1 MNLDIE
7 NLKKKLID
15 NGLCVDNEFL
25 DKYCLL
31 IINNKSTPKEKFK
44 THKHH
49 IIPKLFYKMNKLPID
64 NSENNV
70 VNLSYQEHVL
80 AHCYLEMCLGS
91 TTLKAKNYWGIIQLS
106 HTYFPYDELQEVIKN
121 ADRLEEIISQLR
133 GLEKFSE
140 EHRKHLSEAMRGNH
154 NFGSGDTRSVGV
166 GCVLLDT
173 GEKFEFHSIKEA
185 GLWWYNTLHP
195 FGERYAECTFQRK
208 IKKSING
215 EKISYD
221 INHDSNSKHL
231 NKEDIV
237 EITNIKWYKL

>member
-15 NGLCVDNEFL
+15 NGLCVDNKFL

-31 IINNKSTPKEKFK
+31 IINNKSNPKEKFE
-44 THKHH
+44 
-49 IIPKLFYKMNKLPID
+49 FY
-64 NSENNV
+64 
-70 VNLSYQEHVL
+70 
-80 AHCYLEMCLGS
+80 
-91 TTLKAKNYWGIIQLS
+91 
-106 HTYFPYDELQEVIKN
+106 
-121 ADRLEEIISQLR
+121 
-133 GLEKFSE
+133 
-140 EHRKHLSEAMRGNH
+140 
-154 NFGSGDTRSVGV
+154 
-166 GCVLLDT
+166 
-173 GEKFEFHSIKEA
+173 SIKEA

>member
-44 THKHH
+44 
-49 IIPKLFYKMNKLPID
+49 
-64 NSENNV
+64 
-70 VNLSYQEHVL
+70 
-80 AHCYLEMCLGS
+80 
-91 TTLKAKNYWGIIQLS
+91 
-106 HTYFPYDELQEVIKN
+106 
-121 ADRLEEIISQLR
+121 
-133 GLEKFSE
+133 
-140 EHRKHLSEAMRGNH
+140 
-154 NFGSGDTRSVGV
+154 
-166 GCVLLDT
+166 
-173 GEKFEFHSIKEA
+173 
-185 GLWWYNTLHP
+185 
-195 FGERYAECTFQRK
+195 
-208 IKKSING
+208 KSING

-237 EITNIKWYKL
+237 EIINIKWYKL